1 MSKTP
6 AICFR
11 SFFGLARNTRFFGCF
26 GSTGTKPKLERGC
39 QRHAILISRASEL
52 MRDLRRAAVGLDARC
67 ICEIN
72 SQAVVVTNANIPVDA
87 GMILCAV
94 VAT

>member
-1 MSKTP
+1 M
-6 AICFR
+6 
-11 SFFGLARNTRFFGCF
+11 
-26 GSTGTKPKLERGC
+26 
-39 QRHAILISRASEL
+39 ISRASKL

-72 SQAVVVTNANIPVDA
+72 RQAVVVTKANMPVDA